1 MSIPNLELFPNRVLK
16 GLIGSPILDHDF
28 SHLCFGRRF
37 QISGHFDFG
46 IFNDVVASSVL
57 AWVLADIAS
66 AACLAHPGS
75 LEIMSMTFVAVIC
88 DAVDLNSANT
98 AYDPEYHLS
107 HCHFWY
113 F

>member
-1 MSIPNLELFPNRVLK
+1 MFSRLTDIVRTQDTRRHFLDLQMSIPNLELFPNRVLK

-57 AWVLADIAS
+57 AWVLPDIAS

-75 LEIMSMTFVAVIC
+75 LEIMSMTFC
-88 DAVDLNSANT
+88 GG
-98 AYDPEYHLS
+98 HL
-107 HCHFWY
+107 
-113 F
+113 